1 MRLAIFI
8 SAFLMLLISPS
19 VYAQDAQTTKQTE
32 AQKRREALKAREK
45 AEKRIEADMVNMSN
59 LVEALSKNMGQLH
72 YLRTLCYGNGD
83 QKWREFADQLVTVES
98 RGDTEDRRKLIRA
111 FNAGYYEE
119 EGRFK
124 QCSSRVSV
132 DAAALA
138 ENGRHIASMLSDPY
152 RER

>member
-1 MRLAIFI
+1 MRSALII
-8 SAFLMLLISPS
+8 SALLLFPLSPS
-19 VYAQDAQTTKQTE
+19 AYAQDAETTKQTA
-32 AQKRREALKAREK
+32 AQKRKAAIKARED
-45 AEKRIEADMVNMSN
+45 AEQRIEDDMINMSN

-83 QKWREFADQLVTVES
+83 QKWREFADQLVTVEA
-98 RGDTEDRRKLIRA
+98 RGETDDRRRLVRA

-124 QCSSRVSV
+124 QCSAKVSV

-138 ENGRHIASMLSDPY
+138 ENGRHISSMLSDPY